1 MTKELL
7 RRLTHSGKI
16 YLIPV
21 TIRNKFIIRFVVT
34 SQFTTADDIL
44 RDWTVISQIAA
55 VLLAETTAPK
65 ETHLSEAG
73 KDAVLEGHEKAISAA
88 RSDNGD
94 AAELEKVEMELWIDK
109 AQKQSGKSKN
119 PPNCNSEPPVY
130 TCLDSKNSHE
140 CDEKPRLNGAVAA
153 LKAVPKPGIKN
164 ADLGMGTKIL

>member
-21 TIRNKFIIRFVVT
+21 TIRNKHIIRFVVT

-44 RDWTVISQIAA
+44 RDWTVISQTAA

-65 ETHLSEAG
+65 ETHPSEAG
-73 KDAVLEGHEKAISAA
+73 KDAVLEGQENSISAA

-109 AQKQSGKSKN
+109 AQKKSGKSKK
-119 PPNCNSEPPVY
+119 PPNCNSEPLVY
-130 TCLDSKNSHE
+130 TCFDSKKSQE
-140 CDEKPRLNGAVAA
+140 CEGMPRLNGAVAA
-153 LKAVPKPGIKN
+153 GPKPGIKKG
-164 ADLGMGTKIL
+164 DLGMGTKIL